1 MRNQQLSI
9 LFLSIFI
16 LSCSTGKKALQKG
29 NYFSAVTQSVDRL
42 KSDSDNKKAS
52 NVLRE
57 GYPIAIKWSQEE
69 MDLALSSN
77 SPFKWEQAVHL
88 MQDVNNLSEIIRS
101 TPAARKIIPNPKSY
115 SSELNMALEK
125 AAEARYN
132 AGIVSLEQGSRESA
146 REAFDHFY
154 WADQYFPGYKDV
166 QLKMKNSKE
175 IATLNVILET
185 IPVPSQRYK
194 LSAEFFYN
202 QVFEAMNNDFGT
214 NDFVHFYSPFQ
225 AEKVGLTNPDMVV
238 DLEFFDFSVG
248 NISRSEKEE
257 KVEKRI
263 KIESKDS
270 TRIRYKT
277 YTAKLKTFTDQS
289 SSGGALRVRIYEPAT
304 DKILSDEILPGTFLW
319 INQYA
324 IFAGDA
330 EALDKQQLDLT
341 ERKVLPPPSQQ
352 DLFIEFTRPIYKQI
366 TQKLNR
372 FFKRYN

>member
-1 MRNQQLSI
+1 
-9 LFLSIFI
+9 
-16 LSCSTGKKALQKG
+16 
-29 NYFSAVTQSVDRL
+29 
-42 KSDSDNKKAS
+42 
-52 NVLRE
+52 
-57 GYPIAIKWSQEE
+57 
-69 MDLALSSN
+69 
-77 SPFKWEQAVHL
+77 
-88 MQDVNNLSEIIRS
+88 
-101 TPAARKIIPNPKSY
+101 
-115 SSELNMALEK
+115 
-125 AAEARYN
+125 
-132 AGIVSLEQGSRESA
+132 
-146 REAFDHFY
+146 
-154 WADQYFPGYKDV
+154 
-166 QLKMKNSKE
+166 
-175 IATLNVILET
+175 
-185 IPVPSQRYK
+185 
-194 LSAEFFYN
+194 
-202 QVFEAMNNDFGT
+202 
-214 NDFVHFYSPFQ
+214 
-225 AEKVGLTNPDMVV
+225 MVV